1 MELRDLR
8 CFIFVYD
15 ANSFGR
21 AAAALNTTQSNVS
34 ARIRRLEEE
43 FEGPLFLR
51 LHRGITPTPKGEIA
65 YRYAKRVID
74 AADEAVESIRKNVN
88 AA

>member
-8 CFIFVYD
+8 CFISVYE

-34 ARIRRLEEE
+34 ARIGRLERE

-51 LHRGITPTPKGEIA
+51 LHRSIAPTPKGEIA
-65 YRYAKRVID
+65 YRYARNVV
-74 AADEAVESIRKNVN
+74 AVADEAVESIRKNNV